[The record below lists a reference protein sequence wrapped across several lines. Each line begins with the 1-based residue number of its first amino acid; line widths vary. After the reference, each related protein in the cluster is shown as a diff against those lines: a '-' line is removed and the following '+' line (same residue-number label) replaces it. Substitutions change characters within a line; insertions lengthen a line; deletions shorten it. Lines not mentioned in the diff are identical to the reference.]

1 MARQRY
7 ELWGE
12 SVREIGILVL
22 VFVPLDILISP
33 GAAPNWKIVLVFGV
47 IGFILIVLGVEI
59 ERS

>member
-22 VFVPLDILISP
+22 VFVPLDILISSGP
-33 GAAPNWKIVLVFGV
+33 PNWKNILTFAVVGL
-47 IGFILIVLGVEI
+47 ILIVLGVEI

>member
-33 GAAPNWKIVLVFGV
+33 GAAPNWKNILIFAGV
-47 IGFILIVLGVEI
+47 GLILIVLGVEI